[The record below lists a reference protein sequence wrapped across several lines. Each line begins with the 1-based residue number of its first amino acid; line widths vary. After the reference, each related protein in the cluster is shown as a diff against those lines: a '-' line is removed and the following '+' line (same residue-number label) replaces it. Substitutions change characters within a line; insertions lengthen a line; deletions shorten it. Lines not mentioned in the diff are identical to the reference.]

1 VPRSSCLKIHG
12 GKSYLAEWIVSKMCP
27 HLNYVEPY
35 AGGLAVLF
43 ARDPNDERLWLPPH
57 KGVSEVVNDLNGRLI
72 NFWNVLRHPGL
83 FPEFF
88 RRASMTPFS
97 GDHWEASSVAMD
109 MHDRENLE
117 GRIPTDDDLIWR
129 AVSFFIVNR
138 QSLAGRMKSFTAIT
152 KTRTRSRMNNEVSAW
167 LSAVDGLPEVHDRLK
182 RVLILPPQPALD
194 VLYKFNTPDTLH
206 YLDPP
211 YMHETRA
218 TTAEY
223 GEHEMDAHDH
233 IELLDIITN
242 YAKSKI
248 MISGYRSETYD
259 VGLHDWN
266 RHDYNIVN
274 QASHARVKEM
284 KTESLWCNF

>member
-1 VPRSSCLKIHG
+1 VPKSSCLKIHG
-12 GKSYLAEWIVSKMCP
+12 GKSYLADWIVSKMCP
-27 HLNYVEPY
+27 HLTYVEPY
-35 AGGLAVLF
+35 FGGGAVLF
-43 ARDPNDERLWLPPH
+43 ARDPNDERLWLAPH
-57 KGVSEVVNDLNGRLI
+57 KGVSEVVNDLNENLT
-72 NFWNVLRHPGL
+72 NFWMVLREPVL
-83 FPEFF
+83 FEEF
-88 RRASMTPFS
+88 RRRCTATEFS
-97 GDHWEASSVAMD
+97 GVLWAECS
-109 MHDRENLE
+109 
-117 GRIPTDDDLIWR
+117 DLLR
-129 AVSFFIVNR
+129 AAGSPKGVPPGSEFRLRHAHAFFVVNR
-138 QSLAGRMKSFTAIT
+138 QSLAGRMKSFTGIT

-194 VLYKFNTPDTLH
+194 VLRKFDTGDTLH

-211 YMHETRA
+211 YLHETRA
-218 TTAEY
+218 TTTEY

-233 IELLDIITN
+233 IELLDFITG
-242 YAKSKI
+242 YTKSKI

-274 QASHARVKEM
+274 QASHARVKEV